1 MSAFPQRV
9 AKIKQA
15 VSVWSGTIYGKK
27 VEDIEKVVTRGRA
40 FTCCHGALQLLSNPE
55 LHSKSKAG
63 GGLRGQLMSIKGMIE
78 KNATKYGDDVPKW
91 LVDRVN
97 TAAEVSA

>member
-1 MSAFPQRV
+1 
-9 AKIKQA
+9 
-15 VSVWSGTIYGKK
+15 
-27 VEDIEKVVTRGRA
+27 
-40 FTCCHGALQLLSNPE
+40 
-55 LHSKSKAG
+55 
-63 GGLRGQLMSIKGMIE
+63 MSIKGMIE